1 MNPIINPNLFYWAG
15 VAENINVITILLLI
29 FSCIGMVIAVISW
42 VVCWTE
48 NDDEYLPKI
57 LKVIKILCIMIL
69 ILSLILI
76 FAPSKETIYSMTVT
90 ELITPDNINVIIE
103 KGEEGIS
110 FLVDQIEQIVNSA
123 KQTE

>member
-1 MNPIINPNLFYWAG
+1 MNPIIDPSLFYWAN
-15 VAENINVITILLLI
+15 VAENINVFTIFLLV
-29 FSCIGMVIAVISW
+29 FAGMGMVIASISW
-42 VVCWTE
+42 ITNSIE
-48 NDDEYLPKI
+48 GDYEYPPKI
-57 LKVIKILCIMIL
+57 LKFIKIFGIMIL

-76 FAPSKETIYSMTVT
+76 FVPSKETIYSIAVT
-90 ELITPDNINVIIE
+90 ELITPDNIDVMIE